1 MRKNC
6 PNCGEPINVDYKF
19 CQNCGMNLERFKDE
33 MQATPRQKKSEP
45 ADNPPAPAKVIEQ
58 NFPPNVYVPDRGLW
72 QKFFTVK
79 GRLNPMR
86 FIFRITLVYF
96 ATFILGLLLALLPLP
111 VDVKNTLFLG
121 LIYTPVIT
129 MIPLAIRRAHDFG
142 RPWWYCFIGAIPIL
156 AGVFELI
163 FQKVWYHDRYGDYHE
178 SYRVN
183 DAGVIFSFL
192 YVIVAGILA
201 VVYFTFRSGDKGRNE
216 YGADPTGKNQ
226 ADIPFEENHFLAAIS
241 KAEESKYSAL
251 IIVGVIATLCFGT
264 SVIGD
269 LMKKNSSP
277 GVQQSIV
284 ATNQNVTAPV
294 VPVQNNSAPPVK
306 VESPKNPESELL
318 AKPLT
323 GENQKQAVETLVSF
337 HRNITQKQYRNAYN
351 LLSYD
356 FQYEMNYD
364 GWAAGF
370 NTTVSSSVSQ
380 ISVVSESHEEISLN
394 YILTAVDNIQG
405 REEITKFNG
414 TVRLINENGSW
425 KIDYIKNKFL

>member
-33 MQATPRQKKSEP
+33 MQAAPRQKKSEP

-58 NFPPNVYVPDRGLW
+58 NFPPNVYVPDRGIW
-72 QKFFTVK
+72 QKFFSVT

-86 FIFRITLVYF
+86 FIFRMTLAYF
-96 ATFILGLLLALLPLP
+96 AVFFLALLLAFLPLP

-121 LIYTPVIT
+121 LIYIPVIT

-178 SYRVN
+178 NYRIN
-183 DAGVIFSFL
+183 DTGVIFSFF
-192 YVIVAGILA
+192 YVIIAGILA
-201 VVYFTFRSGDKGRNE
+201 ALYFAFRSGDRGLNE

-226 ADIPFEENHFLAAIS
+226 ADIPFEENPVLAAIS
-241 KAEESKYSAL
+241 KAEESEYSVL
-251 IIVGVIATLCFGT
+251 IIIGVIAALFFGT
-264 SVIGD
+264 STIGD
-269 LMKKNSSP
+269 LMKKNP
-277 GVQQSIV
+277 APVVQQNTV
-284 ATNQNVTAPV
+284 ATNQTVTLPV
-294 VPVQNNSAPPVK
+294 APVQNNSAPPVK
-306 VESPKNPESELL
+306 VEPPKNPETELL

-323 GENQKQAVETLVSF
+323 SENQKQAVETLVSF
-337 HRNITQKQYRNAYN
+337 HKNITQKQYRNAYN

-370 NTTVSSSVSQ
+370 NTTVSSSVSK
-380 ISVVSESHEEISLN
+380 ISVVNESPAEISLN
-394 YILTAVDNIQG
+394 YILTAVDNVQG
-405 REEITKFNG
+405 REEVAKFNG
-414 TVRLINENGSW
+414 TVRLVNEDGLW